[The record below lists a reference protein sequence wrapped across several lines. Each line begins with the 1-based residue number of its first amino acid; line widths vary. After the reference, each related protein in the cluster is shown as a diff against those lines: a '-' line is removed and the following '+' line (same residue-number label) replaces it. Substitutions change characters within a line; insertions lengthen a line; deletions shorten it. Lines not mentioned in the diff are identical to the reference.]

1 MSPSIWTRC
10 AGSSR
15 VAPLSLVAWRAVE
28 SQTVVSTRKL
38 VDSDDEQAL
47 LEELID
53 RVKPPPPRGR
63 EFRGLHFLLATP
75 FRHPPLRHGSRFGT
89 RTERGIWYGART
101 LATVL
106 AEVAYYRLVF
116 LDGSSAD
123 LGTIA
128 VELSAF
134 RARVRASRG
143 VDLATAPFDAYRG
156 SISDPRSYGESQ
168 RLGGEMRASGIEA
181 FLYFSA
187 RDPEGGVAVGL
198 LAPAFARRRPSV
210 PEAWICH
217 ASRDKVEIAKKD
229 VFARRHLAFPRAVFE
244 IEGRLPAPAV

>member
-1 MSPSIWTRC
+1 MSRSIWTRC

-15 VAPLSLVAWRAVE
+15 AAPLALAAWRAVE

-38 VDSDDEQAL
+38 VDSDDEQAV

-53 RVKPPPPRGR
+53 RVKPPSPPGP

-89 RTERGIWYGART
+89 RAERGIWYGARE
-101 LATVL
+101 LATVF

-116 LDGSSAD
+116 LDGTAAD

-134 RARVRASRG
+134 RCQVRTRHG
-143 VDLATAPFDAYRG
+143 VDLTVAPFAAYRKR
-156 SISDPRSYGESQ
+156 ISDPSSYGESQ
-168 RLGGEMRASGIEA
+168 DLGREMRAGGVEA

-187 RDPEGGVAVGL
+187 RDPEGGAGIGL
-198 LAPAFARRRPSV
+198 LAPAFGRRRPSV

-229 VFARRHLAFPRAVFE
+229 VFVRRRLRFPREVFAVG
-244 IEGRLPAPAV
+244 GRLPAPAV